1 MASLAPGV
9 QKNVGEIFSAGERGA
24 DSAQSRPAQPPDL
37 LNTMRFARR
46 LAVCVLAVVA
56 VSVLAAL
63 AWDRSDQAAAQSS
76 QAEDTERAARP

>member
-1 MASLAPGV
+1 
-9 QKNVGEIFSAGERGA
+9 
-24 DSAQSRPAQPPDL
+24 
-37 LNTMRFARR
+37 MRFARR